1 MKRAEEFIKT
11 GQALLQESPLRK
23 QENSIFV
30 EASRARSLAQM
41 EGEWVELADKC
52 RQPLHVVMMGQVK
65 SGKSTL
71 LNALI
76 GREVSPVNVTEAT
89 ACIMEFSY
97 ATADS
102 AEIVRKDG
110 GAMRG
115 VPAEIFDILTKNQ
128 NDQHFFN
135 DCEVVK
141 IQMPLPK
148 LKDFYLVD
156 TPGLA
161 TMTEQNAER
170 TQSYFQK
177 ADVVLWV
184 LNGNYLGNSDVN
196 NELRKV
202 AKMGKPIIAIVNRI
216 DEYEEDVQ
224 ECLEYA
230 QQELGIYVKYLL
242 PLSAKNAFQA
252 IQSGDSTALE
262 QSGFTA
268 LLEYLENKIERQAD
282 EVHDASLLNSAKAL
296 LGRELLLHR
305 ECLAEI
311 EGKLLIINAHQ
322 DRVLIKSQMIRDAQR
337 DKVQAWFSHEFLTEK
352 ELRLNQKIESMS
364 LFDSA
369 FGSGAQDIPRV
380 IDELFSER
388 EVRREIETF
397 LAELERSMQ
406 EDWQGHLK
414 AVQQEVAMDFVNFQ
428 QKYLMEAKAIEQSL
442 PSAGKSAMSGIGEG
456 VAVAGVAG
464 AALASYSA
472 LLGPMSAYVSMG
484 SALSATLPPLLLA
497 GAAAGALIGVFNFK
511 KEKSNYHRVV
521 SEIVGKIRDSAKAT
535 AMPEILKRIDSASR
549 NVSEGVQAQVTAAE
563 FGGLKTEDVA
573 RIQTELNAY
582 HAKVE
587 KARNIE

>member
-216 DEYEEDVQ
+216 GEYEEDVQ

-230 QQELGIYVKYLL
+230 QHELGIYVKYLL

-337 DKVQAWFSHEFLTEK
+337 DKVQAWFSHEFLAEK